1 MSLLDNGAGRFMLSP
16 RECEMR
22 KTFWLAC
29 LCGCVAFATV
39 GAQRNPIRPIASI
52 MQLHEAMISPSS
64 DALFDVGREAP
75 KNDKEWIAVRNHAV
89 ILAESSNMLMLDGR
103 AKDRGD
109 WMKYSSAMADAAAAA
124 LKAAEA
130 RNVDGLLE
138 AGDRIVPVCEACHEP
153 YRDGGRKMGPPPR

>member
-1 MSLLDNGAGRFMLSP
+1 MLSP
-16 RECEMR
+16 REREMQ
-22 KTFWLAC
+22 KTFWLVC
-29 LCGCVAFATV
+29 LGGCVAVAAV
-39 GAQRNPIRPIASI
+39 AAQRHAIKPIASI

-64 DALFDVGREAP
+64 DALFDVGRETP

-89 ILAESSNMLMLDGR
+89 ILAESANMLMLDGR
-103 AKDRGD
+103 AKDNGE
-109 WMKYSSAMADAAAAA
+109 WMRFSSAMADAAAAA

-130 RNVDGLLE
+130 RNVDGILD